1 MTTQASH
8 PHGAEGEGHQADGR
22 SRREELAERLG
33 RPGTSAAVT
42 GAPRIVPASSGQ
54 RGLWFL
60 EQIAPKTAAYVETAA
75 IDLAGPYDT
84 AALRSALADVVDGQA
99 ALRTA
104 CVTGRSGPVQLV
116 HPPGTVTVP
125 LHEST
130 HPGDPDDPH
139 TLRARLEHDG
149 MLEPFDLG
157 RAPLLRARL
166 YRVSP
171 TRATLVLAVHHIVW
185 DGASMG
191 VLLAD
196 LTAAYEARS
205 TGRTDTTHRTGPD
218 YTDLTLAERGRES
231 DAGHRASLDHWAE
244 LLHGAPVTALPAT
257 AGPGDTPQ
265 EAGAV
270 PRRSGVVRRSV
281 PAPTVERLRARANE
295 AGCTMFMMGIAC
307 LTAAL
312 RPGPAPLPVLVA
324 APMSVRPPG
333 AERLIGYL
341 TNTVP
346 VLVTPPP
353 GSSRRVFLEEVRRS
367 CVRSWT
373 HRAVPLE
380 DIVAAA
386 APARTAGHPPFADVL
401 FNYTALPEPVRDA
414 TGLTWQ
420 AHWLPSPSP
429 RCALL
434 VSWNES
440 QGRLL
445 VRLEHD
451 PGRLTA
457 GTANAVADALLAV
470 AEHLAEADDIPY
482 DALPALASPPLPAPA
497 AAEQAGRPGTGRPG
511 ARTVTSGVRAAA
523 AQVWREALGL
533 DETDELDDEDDFFE
547 LGGRSLDAARI
558 ATKLSAA
565 LGRDVSLRTVLDT
578 ESFGEFL
585 AQVELAPT
593 TATKGA

>member
-1 MTTQASH
+1 MTTEASH
-8 PHGAEGEGHQADGR
+8 PHRADGKDR
-22 SRREELAERLG
+22 RADGKSRRQELAERLG
-33 RPGTSAAVT
+33 QPDTLAGTT
-42 GAPRIVPASSGQ
+42 RAPRIVPPSSGQ

-60 EQIAPKTAAYVETAA
+60 EQIAPKTAAYAETVA
-75 IDLAGPYDT
+75 IQLDGPYDT
-84 AALRSALADVVDGQA
+84 AALRSALATVVDGQA

-116 HPPGTVTVP
+116 HPPATVTVP
-125 LHEST
+125 LQEST

-139 TLRARLEHDG
+139 TLQAHLEHDG

-171 TRATLVLAVHHIVW
+171 TRATLVLVVHHLIW

-191 VLLAD
+191 VLLAE
-196 LTAAYEARS
+196 LTAAYEAQT
-205 TGRTDTTHRTGPD
+205 TGRRDTTDRTGPD

-231 DAGHRASLDHWAE
+231 DADYQTSLDQWAR
-244 LLHGAPVTALPAT
+244 LLRDAPVTVLPAT
-257 AGPGDTPQ
+257 TGPGDTA
-265 EAGAV
+265 EAAPAA
-270 PRRSGVVRRSV
+270 PRRSGVVRRTI
-281 PAPTVERLRARANE
+281 PAPTAERLRARAAE

-324 APMSVRPPG
+324 APMSVRPPD

-353 GSSRRVFLEEVRRS
+353 GSSRRAFLEEVRHS
-367 CVRSWT
+367 CVRAWA

-386 APARTAGHPPFADVL
+386 APARTVGTAPFADVL
-401 FNYTALPEPVRDA
+401 CNYTAFPEPVRDA

-420 AHWLPSPSP
+420 AHWLPSRSP

-434 VSWNES
+434 ASWNES
-440 QGRLL
+440 QDQLL
-445 VRLEHD
+445 VRLEYD
-451 PGRLTA
+451 PGRLTPE
-457 GTANAVADALLAV
+457 TANDIADAILAV
-470 AEHLAEADDIPY
+470 AEHLAEAADTPY
-482 DALPALASPPLPAPA
+482 DLLPALAPLALPTRA
-497 AAEQAGRPGTGRPG
+497 AAEQAIRPGTELPG
-511 ARTVTSGVRAAA
+511 AATVTSGVRAAA
-523 AQVWREALGL
+523 EQVWREALGL

-565 LGRDVSLRTVLDT
+565 LGRDISLRTVLDT

-593 TATKGA
+593 TAMKGA